1 MRCSPQF
8 GAETPCV
15 RLGWFTLDWDRFG
28 RSGINRMGKV
38 RFGWVRS
45 GWVWLGALY
54 GCVEVVLQGCS
65 GGTQDIAYLP
75 QRCNPLKEPVRGMWQ
90 SHPAGQSPRL
100 ERSPLMVLCPLL
112 GRSHQCTGAPVG
124 KGQCVPNACFYFC
137 SLKLWALT
145 HFVTIVMFT
154 GLHSSSALLQQPPH
168 RFTVTHWGQ

>member
-54 GCVEVVLQGCS
+54 GCVEVVL
-65 GGTQDIAYLP
+65 
-75 QRCNPLKEPVRGMWQ
+75 
-90 SHPAGQSPRL
+90 
-100 ERSPLMVLCPLL
+100 
-112 GRSHQCTGAPVG
+112 
-124 KGQCVPNACFYFC
+124 
-137 SLKLWALT
+137 
-145 HFVTIVMFT
+145 
-154 GLHSSSALLQQPPH
+154 
-168 RFTVTHWGQ
+168 